1 MEQVGSAL
9 YRLKD
14 LRSAC
19 GLMNV
24 KLPGRWLPPT
34 CRPPGL
40 LLHMQL
46 LTHSDAT
53 ARTSPPLHTVSPGA
67 HVGVPAV
74 SSSQWR
80 RMIHVLHEASSSSSL
95 GEHMQT
101 QTHKVAVSESR
112 IVTNPRTRS
121 PTCTSH
127 EAHTA
132 ADRTNDRPTILSLM
146 PQATTT
152 LGRNTIPT
160 VAQSHPKP
168 FRLAHTHTHT
178 ARSPM
183 RAT

>member
-1 MEQVGSAL
+1 MAMEQVGSAL

-19 GLMNV
+19 GLMIV

-46 LTHSDAT
+46 LPHSDAT
-53 ARTSPPLHTVSPGA
+53 ARTLPPLHTVSPGA
-67 HVGVPAV
+67 HVGAPTV
-74 SSSQWR
+74 SSSPWQ

-112 IVTNPRTRS
+112 IVTNPRTRPPS
-121 PTCTSH
+121 GEDGYVYPTG
-127 EAHTA
+127 TA
-132 ADRTNDRPTILSLM
+132 SSVSWR
-146 PQATTT
+146 
-152 LGRNTIPT
+152 
-160 VAQSHPKP
+160 V
-168 FRLAHTHTHT
+168 THTHKSPC
-178 ARSPM
+178 RSKETSAVQVDPSQ
-183 RAT
+183 